1 MRGSAKGERRG
12 GRQRGTP
19 NKRTRELARAQA
31 EASEKITAALGA
43 TAFDGDAHALLVSVY
58 RDTTQPT
65 ELRVTAARS
74 ALPFEK
80 PRLASTELSGK
91 DGGPVELSDA
101 TDAERVKAL
110 LAFIAE
116 ARAKKLTG
124 QEE

>member
-43 TAFDGDAHALLVSVY
+43 TAFEGDAHALLVSVY
-58 RDTTQPT
+58 KDAAQPT
-65 ELRVTAARS
+65 ELRVTAAKA

-80 PRLASTELSGK
+80 PRLASTELSGPK
-91 DGGPVELSDA
+91 GGPIETMEI

-116 ARAKKLTG
+116 ARAKGILKR
-124 QEE
+124 